1 MAYQPLGVTV
11 KETVDRVYDMLI
23 QHPDGCEFSAK
34 SLGGNK
40 RRVVAIL
47 CQRGIVEKTRFY
59 TKNGMRCKYKWAVAS
74 KPTKVLYGSITQEL
88 RDRQKQWNKT
98 FAEKKRGAKNVQS
111 PAVTDEL
118 VGHEPES
125 QANSLDNVDIIHEG
139 PLTPVID
146 QPVINNLALEK
157 KPNPLEIFGIDELWA
172 EIKRRGCFIEDN
184 QLVLIKKV
192 VFS

>member
-1 MAYQPLGVTV
+1 MANKPLGVTV
-11 KETVDRVYDMLI
+11 KETVDRVYDLLI

-59 TKNGMRCKYKWAVAS
+59 TKNGMRYKYKWAVAS
-74 KPTKVLYGSITQEL
+74 KPTKVLYGSITQEM

-98 FAEKKRGAKNVQS
+98 FAEKKRAEKKRAEKKDEEYSANV
-111 PAVTDEL
+111 T
-118 VGHEPES
+118 PEK
-125 QANSLDNVDIIHEG
+125 IIEAEQK
-139 PLTPVID
+139 ICD
-146 QPVINNLALEK
+146 ALESYPMK
-157 KPNPLEIFGIDELWA
+157 RDPLEIYGIDELWA

-184 QLVLIKKV
+184 HLTLVKKV
-192 VFS
+192 VFD